1 MYVLKRNN
9 FSAIL
14 FFIVVF
20 FIVFDGVRNNLVISP
35 YLSLI
40 REITL
45 FLMLMLGVIYRKNI
59 DKNYFNFFIPLI
71 LFSFFVISLW
81 PITFFLDFSGFYF
94 VEQQFGNRFS
104 IYYKHFIFPFCFL
117 AIYALL
123 KSNEILRKKII
134 DIFILLS
141 AVYGYITL
149 PLYFFHLPFFNE
161 VYKDYGRF
169 GVGYPTM
176 DGQIFILSLF
186 SLIFLANKKIIMFHF
201 CLYGI
206 LIGILSQNTGTM
218 YVSLFLMMIFGIF
231 MNFKK
236 TLYVFFN
243 ISIVL
248 MISLFI
254 IISIYYDIYVDMTK
268 VFLSKFYTFI
278 DSDSVAI
285 DTVSMRENQYQV
297 LNSVI
302 KQNDIYYLFGVG
314 AGSYVENQ
322 FLYVKTAFG
331 NLGFVFYLIT
341 LIYFFILTFFIKNK
355 NKFKII
361 LLYMIFL
368 LSSYT
373 LLTIYFFPT
382 AMGFAILIN
391 ILYLNGKINP
401 N

>member
-186 SLIFLANKKIIMFHF
+186 
-201 CLYGI
+201 
-206 LIGILSQNTGTM
+206 
-218 YVSLFLMMIFGIF
+218 
-231 MNFKK
+231 
-236 TLYVFFN
+236 
-243 ISIVL
+243 
-248 MISLFI
+248 
-254 IISIYYDIYVDMTK
+254 
-268 VFLSKFYTFI
+268 FLSKFYTFI

-368 LSSYT
+368 LSSST
-373 LLTIYFFPT
+373 LLTIYFFHLCQQGSSS
-382 AMGFAILIN
+382 AC
-391 ILYLNGKINP
+391 KQ
-401 N
+401 